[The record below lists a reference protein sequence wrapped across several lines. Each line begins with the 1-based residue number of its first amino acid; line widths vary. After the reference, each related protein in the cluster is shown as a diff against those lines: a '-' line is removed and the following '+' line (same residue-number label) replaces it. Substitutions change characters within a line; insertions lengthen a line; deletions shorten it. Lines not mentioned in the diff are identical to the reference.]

1 MKFPLQ
7 ISPRWISYGLGV
19 LIILLCIYTI
29 AGQRGAIHL
38 WRLRA
43 EQARLDE
50 QNYSMHKEN
59 ERLRERILRLRT
71 DNSYLE
77 KVAREELN
85 LVRPGE
91 IVYRFASSDSRVNRL
106 RSAESKSARKPEKR
120 ARDEK

>member
-1 MKFPLQ
+1 MKFPVQ

-50 QNYSMHKEN
+50 QNYAMHREN
-59 ERLRERILRLRT
+59 ERLRERISRLQN
-71 DNSYLE
+71 DNFYLE
-77 KVAREELN
+77 KDAREEVK

-91 IVYRFASSDSRVNRL
+91 IVYRFASRNSRATR
-106 RSAESKSARKPEKR
+106 RGSSEAKIPPAKTTAKRK
-120 ARDEK
+120 

>member
-1 MKFPLQ
+1 MKLRVY
-7 ISPRWISYGLGV
+7 ISQRWLSYALGT
-19 LIILLCIYTI
+19 LIIVLCIYTI

-50 QNYSMHKEN
+50 QNYTLQREN
-59 ERLRERILRLRT
+59 ERLRERIGRLQK

-85 LVRPGE
+85 LVKPGE
-91 IVYRFASSDSRVNRL
+91 IVYRFASSDSRANRA
-106 RSAESKSARKPEKR
+106 RSAAPKAAP
-120 ARDEK
+120 